1 MLQTISISTLNR
13 RIDGDSPTDSISG
26 VMRPLL
32 LHFEESTSEK
42 SAEPKKIT
50 HLSKEPLTEIQ
61 RIVAGT
67 KTLSEIRA
75 EADDADPHIQIQL
88 IAAGT
93 STCTRVRAEAN
104 DADPHARNRNGLA
117 IPV

>member
-1 MLQTISISTLNR
+1 
-13 RIDGDSPTDSISG
+13 
-26 VMRPLL
+26 MRPLL
-32 LHFEESTSEK
+32 LHFEESTSAK
-42 SAEPKKIT
+42 SAEPKEIT
-50 HLSKEPLTEIQ
+50 RQFKEPLTEIQ

-75 EADDADPHIQIQL
+75 EANDADPHIQIQL

-104 DADPHARNRNGLA
+104 DADPHARNRHGLA

>member
-1 MLQTISISTLNR
+1 
-13 RIDGDSPTDSISG
+13 
-26 VMRPLL
+26 MRPLL
-32 LHFEESTSEK
+32 LHFEESTSANLTDAEK
-42 SAEPKKIT
+42 DARHSEIPM
-50 HLSKEPLTEIQ
+50 TEIQ

-75 EADDADPHIQIQL
+75 ETNDTDSHIEIQL

-104 DADPHARNRNGLA
+104 DADPEARNRNGLA

>member
-1 MLQTISISTLNR
+1 
-13 RIDGDSPTDSISG
+13 
-26 VMRPLL
+26 MRPLL
-32 LHFEESTSEK
+32 LHFEESTSAK
-42 SAEPKKIT
+42 LTDKKNAVRQSE
-50 HLSKEPLTEIQ
+50 LPMTEIQ

-67 KTLSEIRA
+67 KSLSEIRA
-75 EADDADPHIQIQL
+75 EANDADPHIQIQL

>member
-1 MLQTISISTLNR
+1 
-13 RIDGDSPTDSISG
+13 
-26 VMRPLL
+26 MRPLL
-32 LHFEESTSEK
+32 LHFEESTSTKLTDTKRTERQ
-42 SAEPKKIT
+42 SETPM
-50 HLSKEPLTEIQ
+50 TEIQ

-75 EADDADPHIQIQL
+75 EANDADPHIPIQL

-104 DADPHARNRNGLA
+104 DSDPHARNRNGLA

>member
-1 MLQTISISTLNR
+1 
-13 RIDGDSPTDSISG
+13 
-26 VMRPLL
+26 MRPLL
-32 LHFEESTSEK
+32 LHFEEPTSAI
-42 SAEPKKIT
+42 SAEAKKVT
-50 HLSKEPLTEIQ
+50 RQNEELLSEIQ

-75 EADDADPHIQIQL
+75 EANDADAHIQMQL

>member
-1 MLQTISISTLNR
+1 
-13 RIDGDSPTDSISG
+13 
-26 VMRPLL
+26 MRPLL
-32 LHFEESTSEK
+32 LHFEESTSAT
-42 SAEPKKIT
+42 ST
-50 HLSKEPLTEIQ
+50 DTKEASRQSEMPMTEIQ

-75 EADDADPHIQIQL
+75 EANDADPHTQIQL

-104 DADPHARNRNGLA
+104 DPDPHVRNQHGLA